1 MQFPTGLFALFFATV
16 FALHWALRRHPVA
29 DRLVLLGASLV
40 FYGAWDW
47 RFCFLL
53 VGVALWAWVFGLVL
67 GARPRGRAGIVL
79 PLAVAGPLLV
89 LAYFKYAGF
98 FVAEFGR
105 LLIAFGMAP
114 PEALDIILPVGVSFF
129 VFQAISYIVD
139 VYRCDAAAE
148 TSPLNVVVYITF
160 FPHLAAGPIVRA
172 AHFVPQVAAPP
183 DPTRI
188 PFVMASLLILGG
200 LFKKVVLANEIGT
213 GVVDPVF
220 RDPAAHGALDAWLAV
235 YGYAAQIWCDFSAYS
250 DIAIGCAA
258 LLGYHF
264 PRNFDQPYRAATLSD
279 FWRRWHISLSSFLR
293 DYLYVPL
300 GGDRCGKRRTAIN
313 LMLVMGLG
321 GLWHGASWTFLA
333 WGLLHGGGLVMERVL
348 GWRSAAGLPGH
359 VLLLRGLVVFH
370 LVCAGWILFRAADLG
385 VAGGMFSALLRFD
398 VAPEAATL
406 RITLLCAFA
415 LGLHLLPGDW
425 TQRLERALAPLPA
438 PALGI
443 AFGLFLLA
451 VLAAGPEGVAPFI
464 YFQF

>member
-16 FALHWALRRHPVA
+16 FALHWALRRYHMA
-29 DRLVLLGASLV
+29 DRLLLLGASLV
-40 FYGAWDW
+40 FFGAWDW

-53 VGVALWAWVFGLVL
+53 VFVALWAWGLGLAVAGHSGRKRQVFL
-67 GARPRGRAGIVL
+67 A
-79 PLAVAGPLLV
+79 LAVAGPLAV
-89 LAYFKYAGF
+89 LAYFKYAAF

-105 LLIAFGMAP
+105 LLMAFGLAP
-114 PEALDIILPVGVSFF
+114 PAALDIILPVGVSFF

-139 VYRCDAAAE
+139 VHRRDALAE
-148 TSPLNVVVYITF
+148 ASPLNVLVYITF

-172 AHFVPQVAAPP
+172 AHFLPQVATPP

-200 LFKKVVLANEIGT
+200 VFKKVVLANEIGT

-220 RDPAAHGALDAWLAV
+220 RDPAAHGAPDAWLAV

-264 PRNFDQPYRAATLSD
+264 PRNFDQPYRATTLSE
-279 FWRRWHISLSSFLR
+279 FWRRWHISLSTFLR
-293 DYLYVPL
+293 DYLYKPL
-300 GGDRCGKRRTAIN
+300 GGDRHGAARTRLN

-321 GLWHGASWTFLA
+321 GLWHGASWTFLF
-333 WGLLHGGGLVMERVL
+333 WGLLHGAGLVIERAL
-348 GWRSAAGLPGH
+348 GWRSTAAASLP
-359 VLLLRGLVVFH
+359 VRVFRGLVVFH
-370 LVCAGWILFRAADLG
+370 LVCAGWILFRAHDLDTVWG
-385 VAGGMFSALLRFD
+385 LFAALVRFD
-398 VAPEAATL
+398 AAAEAATP
-406 RITLLCAFA
+406 RIALLCAFA
-415 LGLHLLPGDW
+415 LLLHLMPGDW
-425 TQRLERALAPLPA
+425 RQRLERALAPVPA
-438 PALGI
+438 PVLGV
-443 AFGLFLLA
+443 AFGLFILA

>member
-29 DRLVLLGASLV
+29 DRLLLLSASLV

-53 VGVALWAWVFGLVL
+53 VAVALWAWMFGLCL
-67 GARPRGRAGIVL
+67 ATRPPDRRAGIL
-79 PLAVAGPLLV
+79 ALAVAGPLCALG
-89 LAYFKYAGF
+89 YFKYAGF

-105 LLIAFGMAP
+105 LLIAFGLSP

-139 VYRCDAAAE
+139 VHRRDAAAE
-148 TSPLNVVVYITF
+148 ASPLNVLVYIAF

-183 DPTRI
+183 DPARI

-200 LFKKVVLANEIGT
+200 LFKKMVLANEIGT

-220 RDPAAHGALDAWLAV
+220 RDPSAHAAVDAWLAV

-264 PRNFDQPYRAATLSD
+264 PRNFDQPYRATTLSE

-293 DYLYVPL
+293 DYLYKPL
-300 GGDRCGKRRTAIN
+300 GGDRRGPRRTAVN
-313 LMLVMGLG
+313 LMVVMVLG

-333 WGLLHGGGLVMERVL
+333 WGLLHGGGLVAERLL
-348 GWRSAAGLPGH
+348 GWRSTDGAPLATR
-359 VLLLRGLVVFH
+359 VLRGLVVFH
-370 LVCAGWILFRAADLG
+370 LVCAGWILFRAVDFGTAAA
-385 VAGGMFSALLRFD
+385 VFAALFRFD
-398 VAPEAATL
+398 MAPEQATL
-406 RITLLCAFA
+406 RIAVLCGLALL
-415 LGLHLLPGDW
+415 LHLLPGDW

-438 PALGI
+438 PVLGL

-451 VLAAGPEGVAPFI
+451 VLAAGPDGIAPFI